1 MEKNFTVAEIKK
13 AYKSPQQRELLL
25 KLLENE
31 VIEQAFFLSGGTALS
46 VFYLGHRIS
55 EDLDFFTKSDVNL
68 NNISFWIKLKFSN
81 NANII
86 SISEFYLSYEIFNMR
101 VDFAI
106 DKLSINCI
114 RNVFE
119 FENKKKLTIDCI
131 ENIASNKLCAIVSRI
146 EIRDLVDFYFIMK
159 NFNLDFDEIYN
170 VCIKKDALF
179 DDPPS
184 VAFEIEQRLDLLEK
198 LRILPLNMI
207 KELEIK
213 DLINFFED
221 IVLKLY
227 KRIKE

>member
-1 MEKNFTVAEIKK
+1 M
-13 AYKSPQQRELLL
+13 
-25 KLLENE
+25 
-31 VIEQAFFLSGGTALS
+31 
-46 VFYLGHRIS
+46 
-55 EDLDFFTKSDVNL
+55 
-68 NNISFWIKLKFSN
+68 
-81 NANII
+81 
-86 SISEFYLSYEIFNMR
+86 
-101 VDFAI
+101 
-106 DKLSINCI
+106 
-114 RNVFE
+114 FE